1 MSLIKGVLTLT
12 NNYIEAGIKYE
23 LGQIMLPDGDYIINA
38 SISAKAENKSG
49 VSGLSIHLVDR
60 DNDIILSGSTA
71 SDNITISSTNLTCLV
86 SGLKTLSLYILS
98 GSDVRID
105 LHQLVACKINNNEE

>member
-1 MSLIKGVLTLT
+1 MAIINGVLTHI
-12 NNYIEAGIKYE
+12 NNHIEAGIKYE

-49 VSGLSIHLVDR
+49 VSGFSIHLVDR

-71 SDNITISSTNLTCLV
+71 SDNISISSTNLTCLT
-86 SGLKTLSLYILS
+86 SGPKTLSLYALS
-98 GSDVRID
+98 GSDVEIS
-105 LHQLVACKINNNEE
+105 LHQFVACKINNNEE